1 MTALALD
8 IGGTKMTAA
17 VVGEDGRPG
26 EPLTV
31 PTPQAGVWNACSELL
46 DAVAVGAE
54 VGSIGV
60 ACAGPVDTTAGAV
73 APINIDEWKNGF
85 GLTESVQHK
94 FPDATVSLAMDG
106 GCAALGEHKF
116 GAAQGVDDVLSLVVS
131 TGIGGG
137 LVLGGKIV
145 HGRSGNAGHIGHI
158 VVPGST
164 TPCTCGGLGCVET
177 VSSGPSAVRWAQEQG
192 WTGATGAELAQ
203 SAADGDVVAITTL
216 QRAGVALGQA
226 IASAAALVDVNLV
239 VIGGGFAQAGPP
251 LWDPI
256 QESAALHA
264 RLKFL
269 DGLEIVPAKLGAVGT
284 LTGAAV
290 LAAAPPG
297 PSQFL

>member
-1 MTALALD
+1 MSALALD

-17 VVGEDGRPG
+17 LVADDGRPG

-31 PTPQAGVWNACSELL
+31 PTPATGVWQACSDLL
-46 DAVAVGAE
+46 DAVAVGTDVSG
-54 VGSIGV
+54 VGI
-60 ACAGPVDTTAGAV
+60 ACAGPVDTITGSV
-73 APINIDEWKNGF
+73 APINIPEWKDGF
-85 GLTESVQHK
+85 ELVAPVAEK
-94 FPDATVSLAMDG
+94 FPSATVTLAMDG
-106 GCAALGEHKF
+106 ACAALGEHAF
-116 GAAQGVDDVLSLVVS
+116 GAAEGVPDLLSIVVS

-137 LVLGGKIV
+137 LVLDGKIV
-145 HGRSGNAGHIGHI
+145 AGRSGNAGHIGHI

-177 VSSGPSAVRWAQEQG
+177 VASGPSSVRWAREQG
-192 WTGATGAELAQ
+192 WTGETGAELARDA
-203 SAADGDVVAITTL
+203 SDGDVVAVTAL

-226 IASAAALVDVNLV
+226 IASAVALVDVRLV
-239 VIGGGFAQAGPP
+239 VVGGGFAQAGPP

-290 LAAAPPG
+290 VAARAG
-297 PSQFL
+297 

>member
-8 IGGTKMTAA
+8 VGGTKITAA

-31 PTPQAGVWNACSELL
+31 PTPTAEVWKACSDLL
-46 DAVAVGAE
+46 AAVSVGAAIDR
-54 VGSIGV
+54 IGI
-60 ACAGPVDTTAGAV
+60 ACAGPVDTAQGSV
-73 APINIDEWKNGF
+73 APINITEWKDGF
-85 GLTESVQHK
+85 DLVDAVEKQ
-94 FPDATVSLAMDG
+94 FPNASTTLAMDG
-106 GCAALGEHKF
+106 GCAALGEHTF
-116 GAAQGVDDVLSLVVS
+116 GAAQGVDDVLSIVVS

-137 LVLGGKIV
+137 LVLGGQIV
-145 HGRSGNAGHIGHI
+145 HGRSGNAGHVGHI

-177 VSSGPSAVRWAQEQG
+177 VSSGPSAVRWARELG
-192 WTGATGAELAQ
+192 WSGTTGTELAQ
-203 SAADGDVVAITTL
+203 SATEGDVIAITTL

-226 IASAAALVDVNLV
+226 IASAAALVDVNMV

-264 RLKFL
+264 RLRFL
-269 DGLEIVPAKLGAVGT
+269 EQLEIVPAKLGALGT

-290 LAAAPPG
+290 LAASPPVCG
-297 PSQFL
+297 